1 MEIGRKDIEN
11 IMLKRYGSDVY
22 EKITNAS
29 VAVCGL
35 GGLGSNIAVSLAR
48 CGVGRMLLIDYDR
61 VDLSNINRQQYLLE
75 HIGLYKTDAIRRIVE
90 SINP

>member
-35 GGLGSNIAVSLAR
+35 GGLGYKIAVSLA
-48 CGVGRMLLIDYDR
+48 
-61 VDLSNINRQQYLLE
+61 
-75 HIGLYKTDAIRRIVE
+75 
-90 SINP
+90 